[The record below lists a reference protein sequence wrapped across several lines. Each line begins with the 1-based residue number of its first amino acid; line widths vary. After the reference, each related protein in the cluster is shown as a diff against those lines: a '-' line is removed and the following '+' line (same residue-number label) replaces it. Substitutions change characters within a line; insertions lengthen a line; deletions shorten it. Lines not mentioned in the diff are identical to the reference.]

1 MPHRELLLLTAVYFP
16 VVSAVSVGFVVWD
29 KRASKIPGR
38 RRIPERTLL
47 LLAAAGGGISMYVAM
62 FIVRHKTRRPKFM
75 IGIPAILIAEYGAF
89 LFIYN
94 FMR

>member
-1 MPHRELLLLTAVYFP
+1 MPRKELSVLAAVYFL
-16 VVSAVSVGFVVWD
+16 VVSAVSVISAVWD

-47 LLAAAGGGISMYVAM
+47 LLAAAGGGIAMYAAM
-62 FIVRHKTRRPKFM
+62 LIVRHKTRRPKFM